1 MPTALILAAGRGER
15 LRPLTDG
22 LPKPLI
28 VAGGKPLIAW
38 QVERLAAAGFRDLV
52 VNHSHLGHLIEDAL
66 GDGRRY
72 GVRIA
77 YSPEPK
83 PLETAGGIVQALPL
97 LGSEPFVV
105 TSSDIHT
112 DFDYASL
119 AGPMAAIAS
128 DFERNAAHFVLVEN
142 PSWHPEGDMALHH
155 GRIRREGEKRTYG
168 GISVFHPRC
177 FDGVAPGIH
186 LKIFPWA
193 YGMVDAGRVTG
204 ELFRGE
210 WDNVGTA
217 EQLAELE
224 RRLSR

>member
-1 MPTALILAAGRGER
+1 MPAALILAAGRGER
-15 LRPLTDG
+15 LRPLTDRV
-22 LPKPLI
+22 PKPLV

-52 VNHSHLGHLIEDAL
+52 VNHSHLGHLIEEAL

-77 YSPEPK
+77 YSHEAR
-83 PLETAGGIVQALPL
+83 PLETAGGIAQALPL
-97 LGSEPFVV
+97 LGPEPFVV

-119 AGPMAAIAS
+119 AGRISAIAS
-128 DFERNAAHFVLVEN
+128 DFGSNAAHFVLVEN
-142 PSWHPEGDMALHH
+142 PSWHPGGDMALHQ
-155 GRIRREGEKRTYG
+155 GRIRREGEKHTYG
-168 GISVFHPRC
+168 GISVFHPHC
-177 FDGVAPGIH
+177 FDGVAPGTH

-204 ELFRGE
+204 ELFRGQ

-217 EQLAELE
+217 GQLAELE